1 MGVAKEKARA
11 RADCGS
17 MYKYLLSAFLNVQVT
32 IIPFAIDT
40 FKSSKEIDGVPDV
53 WMCPI
58 SACQKEQRAHLNY
71 SKSLSVPTQTPSIL
85 SVNHLI

>member
-40 FKSSKEIDGVPDV
+40 FKSKLMESLMFGHVPFQLAKRSKE
-53 WMCPI
+53 
-58 SACQKEQRAHLNY
+58 
-71 SKSLSVPTQTPSIL
+71 
-85 SVNHLI
+85 LI